1 MSLRIQWIS
10 AARGEKKG
18 RFPFVTLK
26 INWIGTDQPR
36 WSFNTKNRV
45 SVNFISFKT
54 LWPGQKVDG
63 ILNVINHITQTP
75 FLVLMVWTKSV
86 LSEKYLLRNIS
97 VDGGVVWDNSDKVW
111 CNILEIKRMRSQGSH
126 HHPALNKER
135 RRQYGLCSQGDYS
148 IDPRIYLPIEV
159 CSTISFSVVWRPD
172 IFSLLAKTVRF
183 SSPSQQ
189 GAFVKSRFSIL
200 CMEYLRTTNLP
211 SIMQPC
217 GKLLRHL
224 KVTFFNAFW
233 IRIWFC
239 RPEGGRVLQLFAWL
253 NLIWFGTP
261 QQTWNGPSLKV

>member
-10 AARGEKKG
+10 AARGKKKG
-18 RFPFVTLK
+18 RLPFVTLK

-36 WSFNTKNRV
+36 WSFNTKNYV
-45 SVNFISFKT
+45 FDNFINFKT
-54 LWPGQKVDG
+54 LWLGQKVVE
-63 ILNVINHITQTP
+63 ILNLINRIIQTL
-75 FLVLMVWTKSV
+75 LVRVLTVWNTSV
-86 LSEKYLLRNIS
+86 FPEKYLLRNIS
-97 VDGGVVWDNSDKVW
+97 VGGVVWDNSDKVW
-111 CNILEIKRMRSQGSH
+111 CNILEMKRMRSQGSH

-159 CSTISFSVVWRPD
+159 CSTISFSVAWRPD
-172 IFSLLAKTVRF
+172 IFSLLAKTLRF

-200 CMEYLRTTNLP
+200 CMEYFRTTNLP

-224 KVTFFNAFW
+224 KVT
-233 IRIWFC
+233 
-239 RPEGGRVLQLFAWL
+239 LFHCIL
-253 NLIWFGTP
+253 NTNLI
-261 QQTWNGPSLKV
+261 L